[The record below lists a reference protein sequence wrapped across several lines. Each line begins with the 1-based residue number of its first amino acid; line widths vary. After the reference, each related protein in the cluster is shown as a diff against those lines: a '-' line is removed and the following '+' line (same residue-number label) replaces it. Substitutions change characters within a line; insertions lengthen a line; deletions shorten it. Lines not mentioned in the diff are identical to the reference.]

1 MATERNP
8 DWGKHPVRTAIVGA
22 GVAGYSWV
30 AGGIASFTTTATI
43 AVAVPWVA
51 LALIAFRWPPERIPP
66 PERLDITGA
75 SYWAI
80 AAMMFFEWEAA
91 GFRDGSQWWHPDP
104 QRGHW
109 PTARPSR
116 GQKCR
121 LRRLAADRVGT
132 DQAVKGR

>member
-43 AVAVPWVA
+43 TVAVPWVA

-91 GFRDGSQWWHPDP
+91 GFRDGSQWWHPTLSVVTGPLLD
-104 QRGHW
+104 HH
-109 PTARPSR
+109 
-116 GQKCR
+116 
-121 LRRLAADRVGT
+121 
-132 DQAVKGR
+132 AVKSAAFAVWLLTGWGLIRR

>member
-30 AGGIASFTTTATI
+30 AGGIASFTTTAAI

-91 GFRDGSQWWHPDP
+91 GFRDGSQWWHPTLSVVTGPLLD
-104 QRGHW
+104 HH
-109 PTARPSR
+109 
-116 GQKCR
+116 
-121 LRRLAADRVGT
+121 
-132 DQAVKGR
+132 AVKSAAFAVWLLTGWGLIRR